1 MVAWKGQETIPL
13 QRSRIALLRSSC
25 CGARKTRCRC
35 GRIVA
40 VEEAS
45 DGGGLKATIQRKVE
59 EELQQEEKE
68 EE

>member
-1 MVAWKGQETIPL
+1 
-13 QRSRIALLRSSC
+13 
-25 CGARKTRCRC
+25 
-35 GRIVA
+35 